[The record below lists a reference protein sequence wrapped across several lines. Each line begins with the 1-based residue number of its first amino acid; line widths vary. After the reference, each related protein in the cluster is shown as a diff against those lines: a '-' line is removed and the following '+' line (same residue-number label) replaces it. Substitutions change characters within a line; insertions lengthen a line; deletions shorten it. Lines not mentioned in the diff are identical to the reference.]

1 MGRYLAGPMGC
12 SDVWGEALFV
22 VDDWDHFR
30 RLRGE
35 FRHARIVHVNAI
47 LDAALLPVVYKF
59 TAVVVTPSID
69 TGSDWFHSEVV
80 SRMAPGAPVYTLI
93 PSGGLVANI
102 QKPET

>member
-1 MGRYLAGPMGC
+1 MGQYSAGHMGC
-12 SDVWGEALFV
+12 CDVWGEALFV

-35 FRHARIVHVNAI
+35 FRSAHIVHVNAI

-69 TGSDWFHSEVV
+69 TQSDWFLGEVV
-80 SRMAPGAPVYTLI
+80 SRMAPGAPVYVLL
-93 PSGGLVANI
+93 PAGGKIASAEE
-102 QKPET
+102 PET